1 MGKRDPRV
9 DAYIED
15 SADFAKPILKQLRAA
30 VHDACPQCEETM
42 KWRFPHFEYKGM
54 LCGMAAFKEHA
65 TFGFWK
71 GSLVMPEAEGGEA
84 ARDGMGHFGK
94 MTSVADIPPRKVLTG
109 YIKKAMALN
118 DEGIKVARKPK
129 APAKPVKVPPDL
141 SAALKQSKKGKTA
154 FDAFPPSHK
163 REYVEWITEAKTDDT
178 RARRIKQAVEWIAA
192 GKSRNWKYER

>member
-9 DAYIED
+9 DAYIEA
-15 SADFAKPILKQLRAA
+15 SADFSKPILKQLRAT
-30 VHDACPQCEETM
+30 VHDACPECEETM

-54 LCGMAAFKEHA
+54 LCGMAAFKQHA

-84 ARDGMGHFGK
+84 AKDGMGHFGK
-94 MTSVADIPPRKVLTG
+94 MATLADLPPKKVLTG

-118 DEGIKVARKPK
+118 DEGVKVERKPK
-129 APAKPVKVPPDL
+129 AAPKPVKVPADL
-141 SAALKQSKKGKTA
+141 SAALGRSKKAKAA
-154 FDAFPPSHK
+154 FDAFSPSHK
-163 REYVEWITEAKTDDT
+163 REYVEWITEAKSDDT
-178 RARRIKQAVEWIAA
+178 RARRLKQAVEWIAE